1 MQPIF
6 NKQAGFDY
14 EILERYEAGLI
25 LAGQEVKSVKNGQMN
40 LKGAYV
46 AFKHV
51 PTPELYLI
59 NAHISAYKNAGPLPS
74 YDPTRSRK
82 LLLTKK
88 EIKSLI
94 GKLDQKGLTIVPLKV
109 YTIRNLVKIELGL
122 AKGKKQYEKKELK
135 KKQDVE
141 KEIRRT
147 LKSNRS
153 E

>member
-1 MQPIF
+1 MQAIY

-14 EILERYEAGLI
+14 EILEKYQAGIVLG
-25 LAGQEVKSVKNGQMN
+25 GQEVKSVKNGQMN

-51 PTPELYLI
+51 PLTELYLI

-94 GKLDQKGLTIVPLKV
+94 GKSEQKGLTIAPLKV
-109 YTIRNLVKIELGL
+109 YTVRNLVKIELGL
-122 AKGKKQYEKKELK
+122 CRGKKRYEKKEKK

-147 LKSNRS
+147 LKNNRV
-153 E
+153 

>member
-1 MQPIF
+1 MQAIY

-14 EILERYEAGLI
+14 EILEKYQAGLV
-25 LAGQEVKSVKNGQMN
+25 LGGQEVKSVKNGQMN

-46 AFKHV
+46 ALRHV
-51 PTPELYLI
+51 PAPELYLI
-59 NAHISAYKNAGPLPS
+59 NAHISAYKNAGPLPD
-74 YDPTRSRK
+74 YEPTRSRK

-94 GKLDQKGLTIVPLKV
+94 GKLDQKGLTIIPLKV

-122 AKGKKQYEKKELK
+122 CRGKKQYEKKEKK

-147 LKSNRS
+147 LKSNRV
-153 E
+153 